1 MSNMKLKSEKYFCTA
16 VCKFDEADENR
27 IKWIHCGQGDL
38 AQSWNFLFGKEKIVQ
53 FVKKYQNK
61 KRFVLNHL
69 SEKQFVLIV

>member
-38 AQSWNFLFGKEKIVQ
+38 AQSWNFLFGKEKIVAICQ
-53 FVKKYQNK
+53 KVPEQKTFC
-61 KRFVLNHL
+61 
-69 SEKQFVLIV
+69 S